1 MPRIGWHSR
10 PAPNTGLLCAR
21 RKHMIARTDDSQQW
35 RRASL
40 KLLLAWLAVLA
51 LCWETTHTMIE
62 AWARSRTYAHGFLV
76 LPTTGYIVWCY
87 RDRLRG
93 LSPAPHAM
101 GPLLVAW
108 LACAWFIGE
117 LTGTGLVQ
125 QVAVVAMLPGLVL
138 AVMGTEVLRVLQ
150 FPLGFLAFALPVG
163 TSLEPWLQK
172 ATALFIMGG
181 LHLAG
186 IPRQRDGFLISIP
199 SGTWEVA
206 PDCSGLRY
214 LLPGL
219 ALGYLYTALMHRT
232 VRQRVSFLLLCAL
245 LLILANGVR
254 AYGIILGDH
263 LGIAEGT
270 DHRVFS
276 YTIYGV
282 TVGSLG
288 WLGLRWDAG
297 RVRERCADAHP

>member
-1 MPRIGWHSR
+1 MPAS
-10 PAPNTGLLCAR
+10 LCAR
-21 RKHMIARTDDSQQW
+21 STQMIEREGDPTQW

-40 KLLLAWLAVLA
+40 KLVLAWVAVLV
-51 LCWETTHTMIE
+51 LFWDTTHTMIE

-76 LPTTGYIVWCY
+76 LPATGYMVWCY
-87 RDRLRG
+87 RDRLRE
-93 LSPAPHAM
+93 LTPSSHAA
-101 GPLLVAW
+101 GPLLLAL
-108 LACAWFIGE
+108 LACTWFIGG
-117 LTGTGLVQ
+117 LTGTLLVQ
-125 QVAVVAMLPGLVL
+125 QLAVVAMLPALVL
-138 AVMGTEVLRVLQ
+138 ATMGTEVLRVLQ
-150 FPLGFLAFALPVG
+150 FPLGFLGFALPVG

-172 ATALFIMGG
+172 VTALFIVIG
-181 LHLAG
+181 LDLSG
-186 IPRQRDGFLISIP
+186 IPQERDGFLISIP

-219 ALGYLYTALMHRT
+219 ALGYLYTALMHHT
-232 VRQRVSFLLLCAL
+232 VNRRVSFLFLCAL
-245 LLILANGVR
+245 LLIVANGVR

-276 YTIYGV
+276 YTVYGV
-282 TVGSLG
+282 TVLLLG

-297 RVRERCADAHP
+297 RVREQCADAHP

>member
-1 MPRIGWHSR
+1 
-10 PAPNTGLLCAR
+10 
-21 RKHMIARTDDSQQW
+21 MIERAGDSQQW

-51 LCWETTHTMIE
+51 IFWHTAHTMVDV
-62 AWARSRTYAHGFLV
+62 WAHSRTYAHGFLV
-76 LPTTGYIVWCY
+76 LPATGYMVWCY
-87 RDRLRG
+87 RDRLG
-93 LSPAPHAM
+93 ELSPASHAM
-101 GPLLVAW
+101 GPLLLAL

-117 LTGTGLVQ
+117 RTGDLLVQ
-125 QVAVVAMLPGLVL
+125 QMAVVAMLPALIL
-138 AVMGTEVLRVLQ
+138 TVMGAAILRLLR
-150 FPLGFLAFALPVG
+150 FPLGLLVFALPIG
-163 TSLEPWLQK
+163 TSIEPWLQK
-172 ATALFIMGG
+172 MTALFIVTG
-181 LHLAG
+181 LDLAG
-186 IPRQRDGFLISIP
+186 IPHARDGFLITIP

-219 ALGYLYTALMHRT
+219 ALGYLYTALMHHT
-232 VRQRVSFLLLCAL
+232 VKRRVSFLVLCAL

-276 YTIYGV
+276 YTIYGL
-282 TVGSLG
+282 TVLSLG